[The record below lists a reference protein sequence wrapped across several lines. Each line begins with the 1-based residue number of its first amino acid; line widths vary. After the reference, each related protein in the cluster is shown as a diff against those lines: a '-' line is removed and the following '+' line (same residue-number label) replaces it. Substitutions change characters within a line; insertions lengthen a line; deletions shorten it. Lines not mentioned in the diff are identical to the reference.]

1 MAKCS
6 STSPLARSDVRRPA
20 WLYTSAGAREV
31 ATGSS
36 SGLR

>member
-6 STSPLARSDVRRPA
+6 STSPPARSDARKPPG
-20 WLYTSAGAREV
+20 LYTSAGAREL
-31 ATGSS
+31 AMGSS

>member
-6 STSPLARSDVRRPA
+6 STSPRARSDARKPPGS
-20 WLYTSAGAREV
+20 YTSAGAREL

-36 SGLR
+36 SGFR